1 MEKSAVRP
9 HVPDDELHAYCD
21 GELSPPQRVEIAE
34 HLLGCLICRAAHAEV
49 EELRTRT
56 SALLA
61 IASPRVIRRPAMP
74 ATRQVV
80 AHGRLQLRGMAA
92 AAVLAVVGA
101 GGWFALRTLPNAAP
115 SQLATLVS
123 PALLAGNHR
132 VMVTAARSS
141 ELQFASLGAN
151 HVVTAVMPRSDVTD
165 RDPAL
170 VTGWM
175 HQDWDEAL
183 TAANGSLARIPG
195 VLITAVR
202 SNNAASAR
210 PTFVVRQELAD
221 GRPVWVFDATT
232 DNAAA
237 VNQSLQAAGVASSAS
252 AQTRSDYQTLDA
264 QGARPARTIVVAGF
278 LPVDSLNALARQL
291 TLR

>member
-9 HVPDDELHAYCD
+9 HVPDEELHAYCD

-49 EELRTRT
+49 EELRART

-61 IASPRVIRRPAMP
+61 IASPRVIRRPSMP
-74 ATRQVV
+74 AARQVV
-80 AHGRLQLRGMAA
+80 MHRRLRLRGMAA
-92 AAVLAVVGA
+92 AAALALVGA

-123 PALLAGNHR
+123 PALIVGTHR
-132 VMVTAARSS
+132 VVVTPSQTS
-141 ELQFASLGAN
+141 ELQLASIEA
-151 HVVTAVMPRSDVTD
+151 HHATTPVMPRSDATD

-170 VTGWM
+170 VSGWM
-175 HQDWDEAL
+175 PQDWDEAL

-202 SNNAASAR
+202 SSNAAGAR

-221 GRPVWVFDATT
+221 GRPVWVFDATS
-232 DNAAA
+232 DNSAA
-237 VNQSLQAAGVASSAS
+237 VNQSLHAAGLAVSAM
-252 AQTRSDYQTLDA
+252 AQTRANYQTLDA
-264 QGARPARTIVVAGF
+264 QSARPARTIVVAGY
-278 LPVDSLNALARQL
+278 LPVDSLNALARRL
-291 TLR
+291 ALR